1 MTDSFHAI
9 LAHSVL
15 STCMI
20 ASSNGC
26 LQPPAGSSQFIN
38 LSQISVSQ
46 EGAPIS
52 DCGTLLPSR
61 PRRAMSVIGC
71 RPADI
76 CSLRVFR
83 MTPGVPRSIEFT
95 ISTLGPR
102 HERRQRRA
110 KQDGASRQL
119 IHLKASIRLDVV
131 FARDRPPQSHLL
143 ADELPK
149 LFRAAQR
156 ERHLLGIIELLG
168 DPRFAQRRGKAIT
181 WHLSRDGAPPAD

>member
-1 MTDSFHAI
+1 MASPGTFRVIVTLQHHGSNWLDRTSQTFDAI
-9 LAHSVL
+9 D
-15 STCMI
+15 
-20 ASSNGC
+20 
-26 LQPPAGSSQFIN
+26 P
-38 LSQISVSQ
+38 
-46 EGAPIS
+46 
-52 DCGTLLPSR
+52 LLPS
-61 PRRAMSVIGC
+61 
-71 RPADI
+71 
-76 CSLRVFR
+76 
-83 MTPGVPRSIEFT
+83 GVPRSIEFT

-156 ERHLLGIIELLG
+156 ERHLLGLIELLG
-168 DPRFAQRRGKAIT
+168 DARFAQ
-181 WHLSRDGAPPAD
+181 